1 MWGFVRRWRT
11 RTTSQTQML
20 LALLTLKPAVAISKY
35 GLTSLFLN
43 LSYTNFSRELYLLMQ
58 FALGPSA
65 WDEIHHAILKASK
78 LLHGM
83 MNCLLQICQ
92 LDKQTSLT
100 IELKGGLLEQFTHE
114 MEPFLRKQVQPD
126 VDHVTVFPFRMRDK
140 LNMKL
145 CRENL
150 KPDKM

>member
-35 GLTSLFLN
+35 GLSSLFLN
-43 LSYTNFSRELYLLMQ
+43 LSYTNFSRELYLLWK

-78 LLHGM
+78 
-83 MNCLLQICQ
+83 
-92 LDKQTSLT
+92 

-126 VDHVTVFPFRMRDK
+126 VDHVTVRWIPANNSFAITVSVIDQDLAQKNVYQNQGVSFPDA
-140 LNMKL
+140 
-145 CRENL
+145 
-150 KPDKM
+150 